1 VGRPHKSATKASL
14 FDGQFTGTQ
23 ILNVKVHGKASC
35 RDYEAQ
41 PLIVGQNRHLY
52 RRVGELKVAKAAGF
66 PLIEKP
72 NIIVSNEVGGLF

>member
-1 VGRPHKSATKASL
+1 MSWRYQTCREKE
-14 FDGQFTGTQ
+14 
-23 ILNVKVHGKASC
+23 ILVEVVKVHGKASC

-41 PLIVGQNRHLY
+41 PMIVGQNRHLY
-52 RRVGELKVAKAAGF
+52 RRVGELEVAKAAGF

>member
-1 VGRPHKSATKASL
+1 M
-14 FDGQFTGTQ
+14 
-23 ILNVKVHGKASC
+23 
-35 RDYEAQ
+35 
-41 PLIVGQNRHLY
+41 IVGQNRHLY